1 MCRGIANRAE
11 KGVVVAQDGSQL
23 GNVVQTLNSH
33 QLRFDELFA
42 QDSADHFILW
52 RREQLVDRGAGAVAH
67 VGSTVGYFLQ
77 HLREGRFDDEV
88 VNTVQDCKEH

>member
-1 MCRGIANRAE
+1 MCRGMADRAE

-33 QLRFDELFA
+33 QLGFDELFA

-67 VGSTVGYFLQ
+67 VGSTGHFLQ
-77 HLREGRFDDEV
+77 HLREGGLDDEV
-88 VNTVQDCKEH
+88 VNTVQDCQEH